1 MSCIGRLDGRG
12 GDVGCLSSSVL
23 HESVTG
29 ETVPLAVW
37 IRPRFAARR
46 SMAFE
51 LLRPPLVTIEGFQAA
66 KRFALGFALICILWS
81 LAGNLVG
88 FTNLVVDGTRQSHAI
103 VDAEKTLSPHEL
115 ELQLLDRNAFGLVR
129 KPRADLRC
137 EPRTGAWTFVCSFLP
152 TPATSSVRVQF
163 GV

>member
-1 MSCIGRLDGRG
+1 
-12 GDVGCLSSSVL
+12 
-23 HESVTG
+23 
-29 ETVPLAVW
+29 
-37 IRPRFAARR
+37 
-46 SMAFE
+46 MAFE
-51 LLRPPLVTIEGFQAA
+51 LLRPLLVTIDGFQAA
-66 KRFALGFALICILWS
+66 KRFALGFALICILWT

-103 VDAEKTLSPHEL
+103 ADAQKTLSPHEL

-137 EPRTGAWTFVCSFLP
+137 EPRTGAWTFVCGFLP

-163 GV
+163 GVVVDQKRTIFEISRLTPVGTALPSPEKILIVR